1 MKIFM
6 KVDLNIWHDF
16 CIGHFDQSQPYSKEN
31 WKIDMDLNLERICM
45 NLFQTWFKLAIT
57 TMIKLRLHEL
67 IAGCYTPPP
76 LKEILS
82 RDYKHIGG
90 PAKEVHTHH
99 YRGRNFEYLEW
110 RKSLI
115 SHVASCSE

>member
-1 MKIFM
+1 
-6 KVDLNIWHDF
+6 
-16 CIGHFDQSQPYSKEN
+16 
-31 WKIDMDLNLERICM
+31 M

-90 PAKEVHTHH
+90 LQKRYTHITTEGETLNTWNGGNP
-99 YRGRNFEYLEW
+99 R
-110 RKSLI
+110 SPM
-115 SHVASCSE
+115 